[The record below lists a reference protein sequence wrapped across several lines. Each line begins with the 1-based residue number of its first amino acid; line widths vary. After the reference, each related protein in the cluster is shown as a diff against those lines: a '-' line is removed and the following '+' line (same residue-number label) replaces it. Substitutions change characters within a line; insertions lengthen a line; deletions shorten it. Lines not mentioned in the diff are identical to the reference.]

1 MRHID
6 SYYTTDSNGPEE
18 VTLPIWM
25 RFVILLLLA
34 TGGFAAIQGLC
45 FIFKAVGL

>member
-18 VTLPIWM
+18 ATLPLWM
-25 RFVILLLLA
+25 RFVIVALLVLGA
-34 TGGFAAIQGLC
+34 VGAIQ
-45 FIFKAVGL
+45 IFYMVFEAVGL